1 MRTFSPFAIWSQ
13 VPLANRTASIIK
25 SLQYTTV
32 TFTGSNVKSGT
43 TTITSVNTAKT
54 VLIPLGQSGAVTLGC
69 RFSLQDST
77 TVKMETDGDVGG
89 GAATYKGGVA
99 VVEFY

>member
-1 MRTFSPFAIWSQ
+1 MRLFNPFSVWSQ

-54 VLIPLGQSGAVTLGC
+54 ILVPQGFSGPGTLPC
-69 RFSLQDST
+69 RFTLTDAT
-77 TVKMETDGDVGG
+77 TITMSTDGDN
-89 GAATYKGGVA
+89 GAGTTHKGGVA
-99 VVEFY
+99 VVELY